1 MDYKLNILVEKY
13 FRGETTLEEEAKIRK
28 HLTANS
34 GHTNDERCEL
44 SGFFD
49 FISHK
54 QKKTRS
60 RKIRIRQTYH
70 VLGVTAMAASIALFI
85 ILSPFKTLTSE
96 SQQVVDRVVYLS
108 DLEQQEILETYNQF
122 REYMISTSQM
132 MNEGIN
138 SVSHLNKFQEVALN
152 LE

>member
-1 MDYKLNILVEKY
+1 MDYRLNILVEKY
-13 FRGETTLEEEAKIRK
+13 FRGETTLEEESKIRK

-34 GHTNDERCEL
+34 EHKNAECDEL
-44 SGFFD
+44 SVLFD

-54 QKKTRS
+54 QKKIRS
-60 RKIRIRQTYH
+60 RKIQTRNTYR
-70 VLGVTAMAASIALFI
+70 VLGVTAMAASITFFI
-85 ILSPFKTLTSE
+85 TLVPFKTVTSE

-108 DLEQQEILETYNQF
+108 DLEQQEIIETYDQF
-122 REYMISTSQM
+122 RQYMISTSQM

-138 SVSHLNKFQEVALN
+138 SVSHLHKFEEVALI